1 MTYPENIERKLGFS
15 DIRTLL
21 KGRCMSTLGTEW
33 VDNHVQFSDDFE
45 AVTEALAQA
54 NDFMRFMQTEEDVY
68 EENFYDVRQP
78 LMRIRPERTYMEELD
93 LFDLKRSLQTVLSLS
108 LIHI

>member
-45 AVTEALAQA
+45 AVTEALAQVK
-54 NDFMRFMQTEEDVY
+54 DFMRFMQTE
-68 EENFYDVRQP
+68 
-78 LMRIRPERTYMEELD
+78 
-93 LFDLKRSLQTVLSLS
+93 
-108 LIHI
+108 